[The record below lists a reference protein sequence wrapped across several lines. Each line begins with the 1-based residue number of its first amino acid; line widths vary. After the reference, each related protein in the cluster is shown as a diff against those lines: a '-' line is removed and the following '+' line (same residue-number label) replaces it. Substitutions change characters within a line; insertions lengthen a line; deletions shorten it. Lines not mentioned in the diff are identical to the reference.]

1 MIIQRTTGIEQRARN
16 LLFTGLARPA
26 CRLLLGCV
34 FIAAGVFAEEKA
46 DSSANGHAAGAERPS
61 SAVAR
66 AASVRGK
73 AEGAVGD
80 SQQAVPERA
89 ALGNSPLRRS
99 QVLPG
104 TITKVAG
111 TGFTGFRGD
120 GGPATEAELQR
131 PTGLAVDGQGNLY
144 IADTYNLS
152 VRRVDAEGTIT
163 TVAGTGVPEFSGD
176 GGPAT
181 EAALQRPSGLAL
193 DGQGNLYI
201 ADTYNL
207 SVRRVD
213 AEGTITT
220 VAGTGGGPGS
230 SGDGGPAT
238 EAALGFAFALAVDG
252 QGNLYISDFVE
263 HRVRRVDAGG
273 IITTVAGTGGPGFS
287 GDGGPA
293 TEAELNSPA
302 GLALDGQGN
311 LYIADSTNRR
321 VRRVDAG
328 GIITTVAELDSP
340 VGLALDGQGNL
351 YIADAYNNRVLRVD
365 AGGTITTVAGTG
377 AALQLPTMVALD
389 GQGNL
394 YIADTDNNR
403 VLRVE
408 QPALVPAPD
417 GETPVTETPVTEGT
431 LPPEV
436 TGETPGPWT
445 TSVETLDVSVLAARA
460 EQGSLEAQYR
470 YGMLLWFGFGAP
482 QDAAKSTEWIRR
494 AAEGGHAE
502 ATVALI
508 ERYLGVDGSEPDGLE
523 AARWV
528 RGQAE
533 GGSAAAQLLLGKMHQ
548 AGTGVAQSMPEAV
561 RWIRAAAEQG
571 SADAE
576 RQLGLL
582 YRTGAGVPADEMQA
596 SRWYHAQG
604 PAGTLGEDAMQ
615 RLREAA
621 ENGSAA
627 AQYFIA
633 AAHYELDRFHGA
645 TGLEPARYLDMLRAA
660 AEGGEAR
667 AQHYVGLVHFNGY
680 GVRQDR
686 GEARRWLRRGAE
698 QGDDSSALLLSE
710 MLAGGIGGAPDAG
723 ESARWLGA
731 VARRGLAVAKVRLAE
746 RYLSGTGVARD
757 ESAAVRWLAAAA
769 GDGSSAG
776 ESARFALALMHL
788 YGAAVPDLLAVAVAE
803 VRELAETR
811 EDAAAQAYLGLMHY
825 HGKGAAKD
833 DAAAAEW
840 LRSAAG
846 LGYEPASWYLAR
858 LAELGVA
865 EAAVPPEPSGEAVR
879 GVAGACEGCSGW
891 PGGEAASHAAAFVP
905 GGERR
910 AVRGGPA
917 QQALDLC
924 AEETQTARFSSE
936 SGVGGGS
943 VPVPERMLAAECAA
957 NLVAWGR
964 ARFHGGIDGA
974 ALAERAIRPLAGSV
988 FGVPGLLVSAPD
1000 IWNDLSPDRPRGG
1013 ADRPPPV
1020 IPHPRDNPGSAAELV
1035 TDVWQEALRAERC
1048 SVEFDLLGGDGG
1060 AYSDERAIWEER
1072 PASVGGQ
1079 LRRWVSSEGA
1089 PGWTAWQRLYDF
1101 GDDATVAGLG
1111 LPTGI
1116 RHRISANGC
1125 EFGSAGVELRFE
1137 SPYLGMEFA
1146 WVPAG
1151 SFVMG
1156 SESSEADSDE
1166 VPLTRVRISEGY
1178 WLGRHE
1184 VTQGQWEAVM
1194 GTNPS
1199 RFDECGADCPVE
1211 RVTWYDARSFI
1222 SRLNERMQGAGR
1234 GERYGLPSEA
1244 EWEYAARAGVS
1255 GEAGERHGPLDDVA
1269 WCGANGGLRTRPVG
1283 LKRANGW
1290 GLHDMLGNVFEWT
1303 SSRYGDYPGGEVTDW
1318 RGPSRL
1324 SGSPA
1329 IRGGGSA
1336 DVARF
1341 CRAADRRFNGP
1352 AGSDDYLGFRLRR
1365 TGSGGSATLDD
1376 HGNVRATAT
1385 RLEAGEW
1392 VAGRIDPQGDV
1403 DYFVLEVTG
1412 GEALIEVETEGD
1424 LDTEGILT
1432 DELGSRVGS
1441 DDDGGAGGNFRIE
1454 ATVGAGRYYVAVL
1467 SSGNGASGSYRV
1479 QYRRQDAPPTVAEAP
1494 EAGDVWANSLGME
1507 FAWVPAGSFVMG
1519 SESSEAGGD
1528 EVPLT
1533 RVEIGE
1539 GYWLGRHEVTQG
1551 QWEAVMG
1558 TNPSHFDECGQDCPV
1573 ESVSWDDVQE
1583 FLAELNGRMERAGR
1597 GERYGMPS
1605 EAEWEYAARAGV
1617 SGEAGERHGPV
1628 DEVAW
1633 HWGNS
1638 GRRTHEVGGK
1648 VANGWGLHDM
1658 LGNVWE
1664 WTGSWYGDYP
1674 GGSVT
1679 DWQGPSRGSR
1689 RVNRGGSWINVA
1701 RNCRAALR
1709 NGVSPGYRVS
1719 YLGFRLRRTR

>member
-16 LLFTGLARPA
+16 LFFAGLARPA

-34 FIAAGVFAEEKA
+34 FLAAGLFAEEKT

-104 TITKVAG
+104 TITTVAG
-111 TGFTGFRGD
+111 TGTWDGISGERAFSGD
-120 GGPATEAELQR
+120 GGPATEAELR
-131 PTGLAVDGQGNLY
+131 PYGLAVDGAGNLY
-144 IADTYNLS
+144 IADFPNSRVRRVDAEGTITTVAGGGDGEFSGDGGPATEAGLSPYGLAVDGAGNLYIADNLIGRYADYGNS
-152 VRRVDAEGTIT
+152 RVRRVDAEGTIT
-163 TVAGTGVPEFSGD
+163 TVAGTGDRGFSGD

-181 EAALQRPSGLAL
+181 EAGLDPRAVAV
-193 DGQGNLYI
+193 DGAGNLYI
-201 ADTYNL
+201 VDYDNRR
-207 SVRRVD
+207 VRRVD

-220 VAGTGGGPGS
+220 VAGTG
-230 SGDGGPAT
+230 D
-238 EAALGFAFALAVDG
+238 
-252 QGNLYISDFVE
+252 
-263 HRVRRVDAGG
+263 R
-273 IITTVAGTGGPGFS
+273 GFS

-293 TEAELNSPA
+293 TEA
-302 GLALDGQGN
+302 GLDPRAVAVDGAGN
-311 LYIADSTNRR
+311 LYIADYVNHR
-321 VRRVDAG
+321 VRRVDFAG
-328 GIITTVAELDSP
+328 TIATVAGTGAEGFGGDGGPATQAELAGP

-351 YIADAYNNRVLRVD
+351 YIADGGNSRVRRVD
-365 AGGTITTVAGTG
+365 AEGTITTVAGKGRHWFSGDGGPATEAGLSPFAVAVDG
-377 AALQLPTMVALD
+377 A
-389 GQGNL
+389 GNL
-394 YIADTDNNR
+394 YIADARNHR
-403 VLRVE
+403 VRRVE
-408 QPALVPAPD
+408 QPP
-417 GETPVTETPVTEGT
+417 GGT
-431 LPPEV
+431 GLTATLESEV
-436 TGETPGPWT
+436 LE
-445 TSVETLDVSVLAARA
+445 ARA
-460 EQGSLEAQYR
+460 EQGDPEAQYR

-482 QDAAKSTEWIRR
+482 QDAAWSTEWIRR

-502 ATVALI
+502 ATAALI
-508 ERYLGVDGSEPDGLE
+508 ERYLAGGDSVRDPAE
-523 AARWV
+523 AALWV
-528 RGQAE
+528 RRLAD
-533 GGSAAAQLLLGKMHQ
+533 GGSGAAQLLLGRMHQ
-548 AGTGVAQSMPEAV
+548 AGTGVSPSMPEAV

-571 SADAE
+571 SAAAA

-582 YRTGAGVPADEMQA
+582 YRTGSGVPADESEA

-621 ENGSAA
+621 GNGSAA
-627 AQYFIA
+627 AQYFIV
-633 AAHYELDRFHGA
+633 AAHYEMDRFHGA
-645 TGLEPARYLDMLRAA
+645 AGLEPARYLDMLRAA

-667 AQHYVGLVHFNGY
+667 SQHYVGLVHFNGY

-686 GEARRWLRRGAE
+686 GEALRWLRRGAE

-723 ESARWLGA
+723 ESARWLEA
-731 VARRGLAVAKVRLAE
+731 VAGRGLAVARVRLAE

-757 ESAAVRWLAAAA
+757 KSAAVRWLAAAA

-788 YGAAVPDLLAVAVAE
+788 YGAAVPDLLEVAVAE

-833 DAAAAEW
+833 DAAAARW

-865 EAAVPPEPSGEAVR
+865 EAAAPPEPAGDAVR
-879 GVAGACEGCSGW
+879 GVAAACEGCSGS
-891 PGGEAASHAAAFVP
+891 PGGEAARHAAAFVP

-936 SGVGGGS
+936 SRVGGGS

-957 NLVAWGR
+957 NLVVSGR
-964 ARFHGGIDGA
+964 VRFHGGIDGA
-974 ALAERAIRPLAGSV
+974 ALVERAIHLLAGSV

-1000 IWNDLSPDRPRGG
+1000 ISNDLSPDRLVGG
-1013 ADRPPPV
+1013 ADRPPVV

-1035 TDVWQEALRAERC
+1035 TDVWQEAFRGVGC
-1048 SVEFDLLGGDGG
+1048 SVELDLLGGNGG
-1060 AYSDERAIWEER
+1060 AYSEERAIWEER

-1079 LRRWVSSEGA
+1079 LRRWVSGEGA
-1089 PGWTAWQRLYDF
+1089 PGWTAWQLLYNF
-1101 GDDATVAGLG
+1101 GDDATVARLG

-1116 RHRISANGC
+1116 RHRFSANGC
-1125 EFGSAGVELRFE
+1125 VFGSAGVELRFE

-1156 SESSEADSDE
+1156 SESSEAYSDE

-1194 GTNPS
+1194 GSNPS
-1199 RFDECGADCPVE
+1199 RFSECGADCPVE
-1211 RVTWYDARSFI
+1211 QVSWDEVQEFI
-1222 SRLNERMQGAGR
+1222 RRLNERMERAGR

-1255 GEAGERHGPLDDVA
+1255 GEAGERHG
-1269 WCGANGGLRTRPVG
+1269 
-1283 LKRANGW
+1283 
-1290 GLHDMLGNVFEWT
+1290 
-1303 SSRYGDYPGGEVTDW
+1303 
-1318 RGPSRL
+1318 
-1324 SGSPA
+1324 
-1329 IRGGGSA
+1329 
-1336 DVARF
+1336 
-1341 CRAADRRFNGP
+1341 
-1352 AGSDDYLGFRLRR
+1352 
-1365 TGSGGSATLDD
+1365 
-1376 HGNVRATAT
+1376 
-1385 RLEAGEW
+1385 
-1392 VAGRIDPQGDV
+1392 
-1403 DYFVLEVTG
+1403 
-1412 GEALIEVETEGD
+1412 
-1424 LDTEGILT
+1424 
-1432 DELGSRVGS
+1432 
-1441 DDDGGAGGNFRIE
+1441 
-1454 ATVGAGRYYVAVL
+1454 
-1467 SSGNGASGSYRV
+1467 
-1479 QYRRQDAPPTVAEAP
+1479 
-1494 EAGDVWANSLGME
+1494 
-1507 FAWVPAGSFVMG
+1507 
-1519 SESSEAGGD
+1519 
-1528 EVPLT
+1528 
-1533 RVEIGE
+1533 RVED
-1539 GYWLGRHEVTQG
+1539 
-1551 QWEAVMG
+1551 M
-1558 TNPSHFDECGQDCPV
+1558 
-1573 ESVSWDDVQE
+1573 
-1583 FLAELNGRMERAGR
+1583 
-1597 GERYGMPS
+1597 
-1605 EAEWEYAARAGV
+1605 
-1617 SGEAGERHGPV
+1617 
-1628 DEVAW
+1628 AW
-1633 HWGNS
+1633 HLGNS

-1664 WTGSWYGDYP
+1664 WTASWYRAYP

-1679 DWQGPSRGSR
+1679 DWRGPSAGSS
-1689 RVNRGGSWINVA
+1689 RVLRGGSWGNGA
-1701 RNCRAALR
+1701 RVCRAAYR
-1709 NGVSPGYRVS
+1709 SFGYPGYRNGH
-1719 YLGFRLRRTR
+1719 LGFRLRRTR